1 MLLLGRTGIVV
12 DDAREEVGMR
22 ALELLTG
29 TGIDGVRSALA
40 WGSVDHV
47 IWARALI
54 WRRGVADRS
63 CSINRA
69 LKAMGSEAPCRV
81 RRMDQLNG
89 LDVPQ
94 SLTDVCRPERL
105 GLLVYDMQVGI
116 LEQIADRE
124 KVIQNVREVLEAA
137 RAARVRTYFTRHVT
151 LPVDLM
157 GVAQLRTWRAWQR
170 VDRLEDV
177 RSPFLP
183 DAPQTQIAPELRPN
197 EKEAVVDKLTLSAF
211 AGTPLELALRGADV
225 GAIVIVGVAIEIGIE
240 PTVRH
245 ATDLGFIPVVV
256 TDACAAGNAEAGART
271 METLRFLGDALLT
284 DVPDFATR
292 WRAAAEAHVV
302 GKRRR
307 GGQYVARR

>member
-1 MLLLGRTGIVV
+1 
-12 DDAREEVGMR
+12 
-22 ALELLTG
+22 
-29 TGIDGVRSALA
+29 
-40 WGSVDHV
+40 
-47 IWARALI
+47 
-54 WRRGVADRS
+54 
-63 CSINRA
+63 
-69 LKAMGSEAPCRV
+69 
-81 RRMDQLNG
+81 MDQLNG

-94 SLTDVCRPERL
+94 SLSDVCRPERL

-124 KVIQNVREVLEAA
+124 KVIQNVWKVLEAA

-183 DAPQTQIAPELRPN
+183 DAPQTQIVPELRPN

-211 AGTPLELALRGADV
+211 AGTPLELALQGADV

-284 DVPDFATR
+284 DVAGFRDALAGR
-292 WRAAAEAHVV
+292 N
-302 GKRRR
+302 
-307 GGQYVARR
+307 